1 MGSSETS
8 PLAVVTG
15 GASGI
20 GAACATL
27 LAERGWR
34 VLVADI
40 ADRAGE
46 AVVEPLGGYFVHI
59 DVTDAP
65 ALDAMA
71 EQIVQKH
78 GPVAG
83 LVTSAGIIQR
93 PVPPEELLM
102 EDWDRIVAVDQRGT
116 YVSCLAF
123 GRRMTAAGAGSI
135 VNIASVAGQRAM
147 PLQAYN
153 PAKAAVIAMTANLAV
168 AWGSKGVR
176 VNSVSPGFTLTPAI
190 RDAIEKGERDVS
202 RIEADTAMGR
212 LVDPAEVAAAVAFL
226 LSDEASAITGTDL
239 VVDCGW
245 MAAASRSTYGRA
257 AFEAE

>member
-1 MGSSETS
+1 MGGSDSS

-27 LAERGWR
+27 LTARGWR
-34 VLVADI
+34 VVVADI
-40 ADRAGE
+40 AERAGA
-46 AVVEPLGGYFVHI
+46 AVAERIGGHFVLL
-59 DVTDAP
+59 DVTDEA
-65 ALDAMA
+65 ALDAAA
-71 EQIVQKH
+71 ERIVQSH

-93 PVPPEELLM
+93 PVPPEELSM
-102 EDWDRIVAVDQRGT
+102 EDWDRVVAVDQRGT

-168 AWGSKGVR
+168 SWGAKGVR

-212 LVDPAEVAAAVAFL
+212 LVDPAEVAAAVSFL

-245 MAAASRSTYGRA
+245 MVAASRSTYGRA
-257 AFEAE
+257 AFEAK

>member
-1 MGSSETS
+1 MAGSDTA

-27 LAERGWR
+27 LGKRGWR
-34 VLVADI
+34 VVVADI
-40 ADRAGE
+40 AERAGE
-46 AVVEPLGGYFVHI
+46 AVAERVGGSFVNL
-59 DVTDAP
+59 DVTDAA
-65 ALDAMA
+65 ALDAA
-71 EQIVQKH
+71 AAQIVERH

-93 PVPPEELLM
+93 PVPPEELSM

-116 YVSCLAF
+116 YVTCLAF

-135 VNIASVAGQRAM
+135 VNIASIAGQRAM
-147 PLQAYN
+147 PLQAYT

-168 AWGSKGVR
+168 AWGPKGVR

-202 RIEADTAMGR
+202 RIEADTALGR
-212 LVDPAEVAAAVAFL
+212 LVDPGEVAAAVAFL
-226 LSDEASAITGTDL
+226 LSDDASAVTGTDL

-245 MAAASRSTYGRA
+245 LAAGSRSSYGRA
-257 AFEAE
+257 AYEAD

>member
-1 MGSSETS
+1 MVPSDAT

-20 GAACATL
+20 GAACAVL
-27 LAERGWR
+27 LAGRGWR
-34 VLVADI
+34 VVVADI
-40 ADRAGE
+40 AGQAGE
-46 AVVEPLGGYFVHI
+46 AVAGRIGGSFTQL
-59 DVTDAP
+59 DVTDET
-65 ALDAMA
+65 ALDAA
-71 EQIVQKH
+71 ADRIVQCH
-78 GPVAG
+78 GPVTG

-93 PVPPEELLM
+93 PVPPEELSM
-102 EDWDRIVAVDQRGT
+102 DDWDRVVAVDQRGT
-116 YVSCLAF
+116 YVTCLAF
-123 GRRMTAAGAGSI
+123 GRRMAAHGAGSI

-147 PLQAYN
+147 PLQAYT

-168 AWGSKGVR
+168 AWGAKGVR

-226 LSDEASAITGTDL
+226 LSSEASAITGTDL

-245 MAAASRSTYGRA
+245 MAAVSRSTYGRA